1 MVRLQVQKVLMAHAT
16 ASTVI
21 NQEHC
26 IVLLYKNPAA
36 SPGTGDLPVDT
47 TIGYGVVTFVTTKV
61 IKSPV

>member
-1 MVRLQVQKVLMAHAT
+1 MAHAS

-21 NQEHC
+21 NQECC
-26 IVLLYKNPAA
+26 IVLVYENPAA
-36 SPGTGDLPVDT
+36 SPGTGDSPVDT

>member
-1 MVRLQVQKVLMAHAT
+1 MAHVP

-26 IVLLYKNPAA
+26 IVLVYKNPAA